1 MKYSIQ
7 KWNEGL
13 DEGGGGEQKLICI
26 EEKMKYRIAME
37 VSIENCRFYWSNVEN
52 EIERSGVEKSIKAE

>member
-1 MKYSIQ
+1 MKCSIQ

-13 DEGGGGEQKLICI
+13 DERGGREQKLIRI
-26 EEKMKYRIAME
+26 EEKMKYRNAME
-37 VSIENCRFYWSNVEN
+37 VFIENCRFYWNNVEN